1 MWPETNFWQ
10 GVRLT
15 LFRPSQPKEPPPM
28 RMLSL
33 FLAAA
38 ALAAAPAFAQSG
50 GGDKDKGKS
59 VEELHKDDLAK
70 AAADA
75 WQGAPVEERT
85 VSSHHAVNVDGRT
98 LKYTATA
105 GTLTIRDNQG
115 KPTASIFYTADTLD
129 GAPSGHRPVMFF
141 YNGGPGSASLWL
153 RMGSFGPMRIQTTNA
168 EYIRPAPFNFGPN
181 PDTLLPTTDVIFIDA
196 PGTGY
201 SRPLGDAK
209 PSDFYGVDED
219 VDAFARAIMRYV
231 TKFGRWDSPKFLF
244 GESYGTTRSGALAY
258 QLQERGMALNGV
270 VLLSSI
276 MNYGRRQPGLDRDYL
291 NYLPSY
297 AATAWYHH
305 KMANPPATVEQAA
318 AEGRAFAQGPYAAA
332 LEKGQLLSPEE
343 RASIA
348 QQMSA
353 LTGLSTQF
361 IENADLRVGL
371 SQFRKELLRDQRL
384 TVGRYDSRYTGVDP
398 DASGDSPDFD
408 ASDAAI
414 SGAFVGT
421 LQSYLVHNLGYDT
434 EMPYRLS
441 ARDGDDYK
449 WDWNHR
455 APGTRFTLNDPNTAL
470 DLAAAMRTNPYLKVL
485 SLNGYYDMATP
496 FFGTEYDLNHMMLE
510 PAQQRNL
517 EFRYY
522 PSGHMVYLNPDALH
536 AMRLDVQ
543 RFVYDAVGAAE
554 GAAPPEARPARRR

>member
-1 MWPETNFWQ
+1 M
-10 GVRLT
+10 RL
-15 LFRPSQPKEPPPM
+15 
-28 RMLSL
+28 LSL
-33 FLAAA
+33 LCAAA
-38 ALAAAPAFAQSG
+38 ALLATPAFAQPSG

-75 WQGAPVEERT
+75 WQGAPVDERT
-85 VSSHHAVNVDGRT
+85 VSSSHSVSVDGRT

-105 GTLTIRDNQG
+105 GTLTIRDNHG

-129 GAPSGHRPVMFF
+129 GAPSSRRPVMFF

-181 PDTLLPTTDVIFIDA
+181 PDTLLGSTDVVFIDA

-209 PSDFYGVDED
+209 PSDFYGVDQD

-276 MNYGRRQPGLDRDYL
+276 MNYGRRAPGLDRDYL

-305 KMANPPATVEQAA
+305 KMANPPATVEEAA
-318 AEGRAFAQGPYAAA
+318 AQGRAFAQGPYAAA
-332 LEKGQLLSPEE
+332 LEKGQLISPQE

-353 LTGLSTQF
+353 LTGLSPQF

-371 SQFRKELLRDQRL
+371 SAFRKELLRDQRL

-398 DASGDSPDFD
+398 DASGDAPDFD
-408 ASDAAI
+408 ASDVAI

-434 EMPYRLS
+434 DMTYRLS

-449 WDWNHR
+449 WDWQHEV
-455 APGTRFTLNDPNTAL
+455 PGTRYKLNNPNTAL
-470 DLAAAMRTNPYLKVL
+470 DLASAMRSNPYLKVL

-543 RFVYDAVGAAE
+543 RFVYETVGAAE